1 MNSQHLSIQ
10 IWSLSV
16 SLGDGL
22 LCTIILVAFILTWDA
37 AVNTL
42 PHSEVS
48 HFHTFFIE
56 NSETL

>member
-1 MNSQHLSIQ
+1 MGIQ
-10 IWSLSV
+10 IWYLSV

-22 LCTIILVAFILTWDA
+22 FHTNILVAFILTWDD

-42 PHSEVS
+42 PHSGVS